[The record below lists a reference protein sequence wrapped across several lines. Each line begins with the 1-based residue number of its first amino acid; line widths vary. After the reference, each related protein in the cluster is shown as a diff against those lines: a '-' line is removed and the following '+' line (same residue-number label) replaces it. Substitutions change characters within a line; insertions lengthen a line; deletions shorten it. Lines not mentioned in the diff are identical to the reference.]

1 MKKKLQFKR
10 NIFTY
15 ITALVILSGA
25 FACST
30 KVTFP
35 VSSVVPAAEPVA
47 SINKTKEGA
56 YLVKLDINNL
66 ALPERLSPPKKHYI
80 VWIEAPGQ
88 GLIRLGEI
96 SNNSG
101 MFKNRGKASFEKET
115 RHKPA
120 MLLVTAENS
129 LDISYPGSNVILKSK
144 PFELK

>member
-1 MKKKLQFKR
+1 MKKNLQFKR

-25 FACST
+25 YACST

-56 YLVKLDINNL
+56 YQVNLDNL

-80 VWIEAPGQ
+80 VWIEATGQ
-88 GLIRLGEI
+88 GLIKLGEI
-96 SNNSG
+96 ANNSG

-115 RHKPA
+115 MYKPT
-120 MLLVTAENS
+120 MLLITAENS

>member
-1 MKKKLQFKR
+1 MKNFLQLKN

-15 ITALVILSGA
+15 LTVFAILSGA
-25 FACST
+25 YACST

-80 VWIEAPGQ
+80 VWVEAPGQ
-88 GLIRLGEI
+88 GLIKLGEI
-96 SNNSG
+96 ANNTG

-115 RHKPA
+115 MYKPTK
-120 MLLVTAENS
+120 LLITAEND
-129 LDISYPGSNVILKSK
+129 LDINYPGSTVILKSK